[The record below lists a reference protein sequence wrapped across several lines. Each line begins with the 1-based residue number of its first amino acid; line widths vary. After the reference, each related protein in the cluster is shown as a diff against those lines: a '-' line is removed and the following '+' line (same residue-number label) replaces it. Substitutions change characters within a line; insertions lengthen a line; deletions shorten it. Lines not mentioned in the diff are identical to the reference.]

1 MLNLGCGIRYD
12 EKSIDFKEITSSMSS
27 GINDRRPEIDIKND
41 LSEGIKEVSID
52 MDENKMLEKY
62 LDKVDQDRREQEL
75 RLNSN
80 IEKME
85 ERLSKERIASEER
98 LEKLFT
104 ATMESIKDTNLK
116 IDKINDKIDTKVNE
130 INQKLDGQINSMT
143 EKLDSTNKW
152 VMSTCIATILAV
164 AAIAASVWFK

>member
-1 MLNLGCGIRYD
+1 ME
-12 EKSIDFKEITSSMSS
+12 EKVYNSRIVNFGKKYFKKEGKVTYIYNKDTYTNSM
-27 GINDRRPEIDIKND
+27 
-41 LSEGIKEVSID
+41 EVSVD
-52 MDENKMLEKY
+52 MDENKILEKY

-80 IEKME
+80 IDKME

-104 ATMESIKDTNLK
+104 ATMDSIKDTNLK
-116 IDKINDKIDTKVNE
+116 IDKINDKIDIKVNE
-130 INQKLDGQINSMT
+130 INQKLDNQINSMT